1 MWVSN
6 DERRARVSKGY
17 RKAVFFGR
25 TESSFGL
32 TVLVLVSGVVSQG
45 IKPVLVSYFSSH
57 TRYLLFTEPV
67 RQDSRTRDLLLF
79 CMPSAVLTFEG
90 CRVSKR

>member
-45 IKPVLVSYFSSH
+45 LSPRSPRS
-57 TRYLLFTEPV
+57 
-67 RQDSRTRDLLLF
+67 
-79 CMPSAVLTFEG
+79 FEDW
-90 CRVSKR
+90 SQQLKE